1 MWNIRCRLPGLLKG
15 RSAVMFPWNSRRLW
29 ETGVGRYPKVIYFS
43 EIVADGF
50 CTKMRHC
57 HRTSFRSIV
66 KILSVLYNLKW
77 DVL

>member
-1 MWNIRCRLPGLLKG
+1 
-15 RSAVMFPWNSRRLW
+15 MFPWNSRRLW
-29 ETGVGRYPKVIYFS
+29 ETGVDRYPKVIYFS
-43 EIVADGF
+43 EIVADGY
-50 CTKMRHC
+50 CTKIRHC